1 MNSLRNINIK
11 DKKILVRCDLD
22 VLDELGELK
31 DTFRLSACLK
41 TLNFILEYGGFAYI
55 CGHIGKTQ
63 TPNETFSTK
72 KLLPF
77 FQQNLINSNF
87 EILENLR
94 FNEGE
99 EKNSESFARDL
110 AAGKDI
116 FVNESFATSH
126 RDHASI
132 TSVVKIL
139 PSYFGLH
146 FEDELENLNYVL
158 ESNHKP
164 LVVIIGGAKIESKK
178 PTIDKFL
185 NIADHI
191 LVGGKLLF
199 EESLKNNP
207 KIIVADASENGLDI
221 NDESINKFRE
231 YIFSAKTIFWSG
243 PLGNVENPDSIKGS
257 LEIAEFISKS
267 GSYSVVGGGDTVAF
281 LEKNNLTHK
290 FSFVSVGGS
299 ALLEYLSSGT
309 LVGIEAMKNYGQK
322 NS

>member
-11 DKKILVRCDLD
+11 DKKILVRCDFD
-22 VLDELGELK
+22 VLDDSGELK
-31 DTFRLSACLK
+31 DTFRLFACLK
-41 TLNFILEYGGFAYI
+41 TLNFILEQGGFAYI

-77 FQQNLINSNF
+77 FEKNLISKNF

-99 EKNSESFARDL
+99 EKNSETFAREL

-132 TSVVKIL
+132 TGVVKLL

-185 NIADHI
+185 NIADYI

-207 KIIVADASENGLDI
+207 KIILASSNPDGLDI
-221 NDESINKFRE
+221 NEDSINKFKE
-231 YIFSAKTIFWSG
+231 YIFNAKTIFWSG
-243 PLGNVENPDSIKGS
+243 PMGNIENPSSIKGS
-257 LEIAEFISKS
+257 LEVAEFISKS

>member
-22 VLDELGELK
+22 VLNESGELK

-41 TLNFILEYGGFAYI
+41 TLNFILEQGGFAYI

-63 TPNETFSTK
+63 SPNETFSTK
-72 KLLPF
+72 KLFPF
-77 FQQNLINSNF
+77 FEQHLINSNF

-94 FNEGE
+94 FNDGE
-99 EKNSESFARDL
+99 EKNSEDFAKEL
-110 AAGKDI
+110 ASGKDI

-132 TSVVKIL
+132 TGVVKIL

-185 NIADHI
+185 NIADYI

-207 KIIVADASENGLDI
+207 KIILASANPDGLDI
-221 NDESINKFRE
+221 NEDSINKFKE
-231 YIFSAKTIFWSG
+231 YIFNAKTIFWSG
-243 PLGNVENPDSIKGS
+243 PMGNIENPASLKGS
-257 LEIAEFISKS
+257 LEVAEFISKS